1 LRKKVLVVCTG
12 NTCRSSMAAVMLA
25 DLLRSQGIGDVEV
38 DSAGVAAFPGQ
49 PASEEARQV
58 MAELGLDLK
67 GHRAKLLTEELASQ
81 ADLILT
87 MTSAHKRAVEA
98 LTEDVPV
105 FTLGEFAGGDEELAD
120 PFGQGIDAYRSAAG
134 KIRELLVKTVDR
146 LENFWKEGEG

>member
-1 LRKKVLVVCTG
+1 
-12 NTCRSSMAAVMLA
+12 
-25 DLLRSQGIGDVEV
+25 
-38 DSAGVAAFPGQ
+38 
-49 PASEEARQV
+49 
-58 MAELGLDLK
+58 
-67 GHRAKLLTEELASQ
+67 
-81 ADLILT
+81 